1 MADGPPDLPVTLTFA
16 GLAGEADVDPNAN
29 ADADGEPKAGAP
41 APTVMP
47 RAAGEVLRDFFEA
60 HPAVEFVQFQIA
72 LNEAGDD
79 LEYAGGTLHAEGGAP
94 LREGRDV
101 RRAGEAL
108 RRLLRADPH
117 LAALPVALVIAT
129 GGVEHTFR
137 VMRDATGAARPA
149 GEPSDPDV
157 RAAARERARLEAR
170 DARFDQRDELP
181 GDDDHAA

>member
-1 MADGPPDLPVTLTFA
+1 MADGPPDLPVTLTFT
-16 GLAGEADVDPNAN
+16 GLAGEADV
-29 ADADGEPKAGAP
+29 AP
-41 APTVMP
+41 PPPTVMP

-60 HPAVEFVQFQIA
+60 HPSVEFVQFQVA
-72 LNEAGDD
+72 LNEDGDD
-79 LEYAGGTLHAEGGAP
+79 LEYAGGTLHAEGGAL
-94 LREGRDV
+94 LRDGRDAS
-101 RRAGEAL
+101 RAGDAL
-108 RRLLRADPH
+108 RRLLRTDPH

-129 GGVEHTFR
+129 GGIEHTFR
-137 VMRDATGAARPA
+137 IMRDATGAARPA